1 MTKVLVI
8 DDFEFIRTFCVDVFT
23 EAGFEVIEA
32 DSGEMGLE
40 KFKEHRP
47 DCVVLD
53 LLLPGIDGLEVLR
66 QIRELNLEVPVV
78 LMTGD
83 DPIWAGKSFES
94 YGANAFVNKANGSDR
109 LLEIVEELIIE
120 SES

>member
-1 MTKVLVI
+1 MSKVLVI
-8 DDFEFIRTFCVDVFT
+8 DDFEFIRAFCVDVFS
-23 EAGFEVIEA
+23 EAGLEVIEA
-32 DSGEMGLE
+32 DSGEQGIE
-40 KFKEHRP
+40 KFIKHRP

-53 LLLPGIDGLEVLR
+53 LLLPGIDGIEVLR
-66 QIRELNLEVPVV
+66 QIREINSEVPVV

-83 DPIWAGKSFES
+83 DPIWAGRSFES
-94 YGANAFVNKANGSDR
+94 FGANAFINKANGADK